1 MKSRFF
7 NDKVSLNITVGRKSN
22 ERFINE
28 YNEDEEMSRLLR
40 TVFLDLAEKICKLM
54 KPFVSLA
61 KENNFKID
69 PTNVNIERAFGIM
82 QYFEEKYMNS

>member
-1 MKSRFF
+1 MKSRFP
-7 NDKVSLNITVGRKSN
+7 NDKVSLNNTVGRKSK

-28 YNEDEEMSRLLR
+28 YNKDEEMNRLLR
-40 TVFLDLAEKICKLM
+40 TVFLDFAEQMCKSM

-61 KENNFKID
+61 KKNYFEID